1 MAASPERVWEAL
13 VETAGDT
20 GGLSLGP
27 VAARALGCVA
37 DTTSGPPGRI
47 GSTIPGFIVARSI
60 APAVLALMGEHRFSR
75 YALIFY
81 AAETAAGPVR
91 LSAETR
97 AEFPGAK
104 GKLYR
109 TLVIGSRGHMLATRA
124 ILRNVRKRAERG

>member
-1 MAASPERVWEAL
+1 VAATPDRVWEAL
-13 VETAGDT
+13 IETAGDA

-27 VAARALGCVA
+27 ITAKALGCVT
-37 DTTSGPPGRI
+37 DSTGGPPGKI
-47 GSTIPGFIVARSI
+47 GSTIPGFIVTRSI

-97 AEFPGAK
+97 AEFPGVK
-104 GKLYR
+104 GRLYKS
-109 TLVIGSRGHMLATRA
+109 LVIGTRGHVVATRS
-124 ILRNVRKRAERG
+124 ILRSVRKRAERG